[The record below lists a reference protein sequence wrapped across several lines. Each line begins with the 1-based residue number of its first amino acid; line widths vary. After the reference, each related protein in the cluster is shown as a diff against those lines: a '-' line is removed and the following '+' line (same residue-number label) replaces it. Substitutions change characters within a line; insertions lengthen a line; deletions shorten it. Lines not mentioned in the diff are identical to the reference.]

1 MASLVASVS
10 WPRSVPTIRRRM
22 GFGPSWY
29 SAARGSAPLRL
40 DHFGHRDAQLLFD
53 QHDFTARDEAIVDV
67 DVDCLAD
74 LAIELEHRT
83 GAEPQQVAD
92 IHAGA
97 AEHGRHLYRYVENRF
112 KIRGTARGLAAI
124 RHERGFIR
132 SRHHL
137 GIAVEFGKRNLGF
150 VTHRSL

>member
-22 GFGPSWY
+22 GLGPSWY
-29 SAARGSAPLRL
+29 PAARCSAPLRL
-40 DHFGHRDAQLLFD
+40 DHFGHRDAQLLLD

-74 LAIELEHRT
+74 LAVELEHST

-92 IHAGA
+92 VHAGA

-112 KIRGTARGLAAI
+112 KIRGAARRLAGI
-124 RHERGFIR
+124 RGEGGFVR
-132 SRHHL
+132 SRHDL
-137 GIAVEFGKRNLGF
+137 GIAVELGKRN
-150 VTHRSL
+150 